1 MGEKNHGGGRTGAEA
16 ECERS
21 AEPMAESLAQPS
33 PHSSLSHSIF
43 IKKRTCPSR
52 RPVMSVFID
61 RN

>member
-1 MGEKNHGGGRTGAEA
+1 MGGKKHGGARTGAET
-16 ECERS
+16 ESEGS

-43 IKKRTCPSR
+43 IKKKTCPSR
-52 RPVMSVFID
+52 SPVMSVFID